1 MRRTWAISGWGW
13 LLCGLLV
20 VAAGCQTFNV
30 RTDWDEETAFGRFQR
45 YAWVEPP
52 EVEGASPFADN
63 DLLRKRLRTTI
74 ERVLAERGYRAV
86 TDRAE
91 ADFLVTYS
99 VILEER
105 MRVDNVGSTIGTGY
119 YGRPFG
125 WGSVYSTANVR
136 NYQEST
142 LILDLLRP
150 ADEALVWRGWGSG
163 IVRTRDRDR
172 GQALLEKGVRAILD
186 EFPPEADG
194 GDSR

>member
-1 MRRTWAISGWGW
+1 MVKANPVRRYLKNI
-13 LLCGLLV
+13 
-20 VAAGCQTFNV
+20 
-30 RTDWDEETAFGRFQR
+30 
-45 YAWVEPP
+45 
-52 EVEGASPFADN
+52 
-63 DLLRKRLRTTI
+63 
-74 ERVLAERGYRAV
+74 
-86 TDRAE
+86 
-91 ADFLVTYS
+91 
-99 VILEER
+99 
-105 MRVDNVGSTIGTGY
+105 
-119 YGRPFG
+119 